1 VEASEILFLNGD
13 EIKSV
18 LTMKSVVETC
28 DAVIKW
34 IGEGQVVQEHVAPI
48 RNFFEKKKNDC
59 FTSSSL
65 CKTFKRHR
73 Q

>member
-1 VEASEILFLNGD
+1 MKTGEILFLNGD

-18 LTMKSVVETC
+18 LTMKDVVETC

-48 RNFFEKKKNDC
+48 RNFFEEKKE
-59 FTSSSL
+59 
-65 CKTFKRHR
+65 
-73 Q
+73 